1 MDKQSVILYP
11 PHIYLF
17 AFYQKD
23 KATSLTSSDGD
34 SADWLW
40 SQCDNII
47 NKTTRKN
54 SNTFRLKLFFGEEE
68 DDVTHIPL
76 AKYHQDENQKS
87 DEIYIPYLELIS
99 SKQKDHRIYFH
110 KDSENKDYD
119 YDYDDFIYPVKSY
132 DCYGIG
138 LRIRYPAAMY
148 GNKIDAKAIEL
159 FNEDNCFI
167 FKENEKFIGQ
177 TLIIRVPLP
186 PDEKNQRTEVLKQIA
201 DNYIWALFPDD
212 NLHDHSESGT
222 PIYKYRTPPFN
233 QGGELFD
240 SPIFEYGIFR
250 QLTTYRH
257 ILVWFLSDEDK
268 FNLCYKELFDL
279 FCFRA
284 EVVNAY
290 QKSCNKDKK
299 AAIAVYQQIKDKIKS
314 MAEKSETL
322 GLNQSE
328 LKEFNSQLIALLRM
342 SLDYADKLRV
352 LEDNHNKIV
361 VKSRYYAEK
370 LREIK
375 SIIPHE
381 NISFLENFHR
391 KTCDY
396 FQGQVTTEIDYFR
409 HGFGLIDK
417 AIASIRGQVAIDLAE
432 AERRRDR
439 NDQRSQLAIGSGFT
453 VAGIVATAK
462 QNHLKPENLF
472 AESIGAGVFVT
483 IIIWLMSWGI
493 IRMREQRKLQ
503 GSSEEKKIN
512 P

>member
-1 MDKQSVILYP
+1 MDKQSLKLYP

-17 AFYQKD
+17 AYYQKD
-23 KATSLTSSDGD
+23 KATILNSSVGD

-47 NKTTRKN
+47 NKTIWKKPN
-54 SNTFRLKLFFGEEE
+54 EFRLKLFFGEEE
-68 DDVTHIPL
+68 DNITHIPL
-76 AKYHQDENQKS
+76 AKYHQNENQKS

-99 SKQKDHRIYFH
+99 SKQKDNRIYLH
-110 KDSENKDYD
+110 KDAENKD

-138 LRIRYPAAMY
+138 LRIRHPAALY
-148 GNKIDAKAIEL
+148 GNKINAKAIEL
-159 FNEDNCFI
+159 FNKDNCLI
-167 FKENEKFIGQ
+167 LPENDNFIGQ

-186 PDEKNQRTEVLKQIA
+186 PDEKNQKTEVLKEIA

-212 NLHDHSESGT
+212 NSESGT

-240 SPIFEYGIFR
+240 SSPIFEYGIFR

-257 ILVWFLSDEDK
+257 ILVWFLSDEEK

-284 EVVNAY
+284 EVINAY

-299 AAIAVYQQIKDKIKS
+299 ATIAVYQQIKDRIKS
-314 MAEKSETL
+314 MVEKSDTL
-322 GLNQSE
+322 GLNQNE
-328 LKEFNSQLIALLRM
+328 LKQFNSQLIALLKM

-361 VKSRYYAEK
+361 VKTRYYAEK
-370 LREIK
+370 IREIK

-432 AERRRDR
+432 AERKRDG
-439 NDQRSQLAIGSGFT
+439 NDQRGNIATASGFG
-453 VAGIVATAK
+453 AASIVATAK
-462 QNHLKPENLF
+462 QNDPNQVVPYALCAGFLVSLF
-472 AESIGAGVFVT
+472 
-483 IIIWLMSWGI
+483 IWLLGWGI
-493 IRMREQRKLQ
+493 AKRREKSQLQ
-503 GSSEEKKIN
+503 ESTESKKIN
-512 P
+512 SSG

>member
-1 MDKQSVILYP
+1 MNKENIKLYP

-23 KATSLTSSDGD
+23 KSTSLTASDGD
-34 SADWLW
+34 SGDWLW
-40 SQCDNII
+40 NQCDNII
-47 NKTTRKN
+47 NKTSLKQ
-54 SNTFRLKLFFGEEE
+54 SNEFKLKLLFEEE
-68 DDVTHIPL
+68 DDNITHIPL
-76 AKYHQDENQKS
+76 AKYHQDENHKS
-87 DEIYIPYLELIS
+87 DEIYVPYLELIS
-99 SKQKDHRIYFH
+99 SKQKDNRIYFH
-110 KDSENKDYD
+110 PDFENKN

-138 LRIRYPAAMY
+138 LRIRHPTARY
-148 GNKIDAKAIEL
+148 GNKINAKAIEL
-159 FNEDNCFI
+159 FNKDNCFI
-167 FKENEKFIGQ
+167 FQENEKFIGQ

-186 PDEKNQRTEVLKQIA
+186 PDEKKQSTEVLKQIA

-212 NLHDHSESGT
+212 SSHDSSLGT

-233 QGGELFD
+233 QGGKLFD
-240 SPIFEYGIFR
+240 NSPIFEYGIFR

-299 AAIAVYQQIKDKIKS
+299 SAIAVYQQIKDKIKS
-314 MAEKSETL
+314 MVEKSETL
-322 GLNQSE
+322 GLNQNE
-328 LKEFNSQLIALLRM
+328 LKEFNGQLISLLRM

-361 VKSRYYAEK
+361 VKNRYYAEK
-370 LREIK
+370 IKEIK

-396 FQGQVTTEIDYFR
+396 FEGQVTTEIDYFR

-432 AERRRDR
+432 AERQR
-439 NDQRSQLAIGSGFT
+439 NRNEQRFQLAIGTGFT
-453 VAGIVATAK
+453 VAGIVATAR
-462 QNHLKPENLF
+462 QNHSQPGNLF
-472 AESIGAGVFVT
+472 AESIGAGVSVT
-483 IIIWLMSWGI
+483 IIIWLISLAI
-493 IRMREQRKLQ
+493 ARLRERRKFQ
-503 GSSEEKKIN
+503 TSRQEKTLDK
-512 P
+512 

>member
-1 MDKQSVILYP
+1 MGKQSIKLYP

-23 KATSLTSSDGD
+23 KPAVLTSSVGD

-47 NKTTRKN
+47 NKIIWKKPDK
-54 SNTFRLKLFFGEEE
+54 FRLKLCFEDE
-68 DDVTHIPL
+68 DDNVTHIPL
-76 AKYHQDENQKS
+76 AKYHQNENQNQN

-99 SKQKDHRIYFH
+99 SKQEDNRIYFPS
-110 KDSENKDYD
+110 DAENKD

-138 LRIRYPAAMY
+138 LRIRHPAAIY
-148 GNKIDAKAIEL
+148 GNKINAKAIEL
-159 FNEDNCFI
+159 FNKDNCLI
-167 FKENEKFIGQ
+167 FQENDKFIGQ

-186 PDEKNQRTEVLKQIA
+186 LDDKNQQPEALKQLA

-212 NLHDHSESGT
+212 NSESGT
-222 PIYKYRTPPFN
+222 PVYKYRTPPFN

-240 SPIFEYGIFR
+240 NSPIFEYGIFR

-284 EVVNAY
+284 EVINAY
-290 QKSCNKDKK
+290 QTSCNKDKK
-299 AAIAVYQQIKDKIKS
+299 ATIAVYQQIKDKIKS
-314 MAEKSETL
+314 MVEKTETL
-322 GLNQSE
+322 GLNQNE
-328 LKEFNSQLIALLRM
+328 LQEFNSQLTALLRM

-352 LEDNHNKIV
+352 LEDNQNKIV

-370 LREIK
+370 IREIK

-381 NISFLENFHR
+381 DIKFLENFHQ

-432 AERRRDR
+432 AERRRDS
-439 NDQRSQLAIGSGFT
+439 NEQCFQLAIGSGFT
-453 VAGIVATAK
+453 VAGLVATAQ
-462 QNHLKPENLF
+462 QNSSKPGKIF
-472 AESIGAGVFVT
+472 SDSIGAGVLVT
-483 IIIWLMSWGI
+483 IVIWLMSLGI
-493 IRMREQRKLQ
+493 VRMREQRKLK